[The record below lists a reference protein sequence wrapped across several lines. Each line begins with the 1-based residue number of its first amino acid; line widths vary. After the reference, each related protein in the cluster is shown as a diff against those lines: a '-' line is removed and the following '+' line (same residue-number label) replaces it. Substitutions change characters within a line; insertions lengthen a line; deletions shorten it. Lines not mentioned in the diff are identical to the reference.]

1 MATNGMTMMSD
12 YSLYKVTRQTTFV
25 DINGDEHVLITHTVT
40 AGGSSRS
47 EAIEAGKD
55 IMYPQVTTNWDADEF
70 TEDEYKQ
77 HFNEIDVK
85 ESTTVTG
92 RLHR

>member
-1 MATNGMTMMSD
+1 MCD
-12 YSLYKVTRQTTFV
+12 YSLYKVTRQTVFV
-25 DINGDEHVLITHTVT
+25 DIRGEEHVLIEHTVT

-55 IMYPQVTTNWDADEF
+55 IMWPNVETNWDANELTD
-70 TEDEYKQ
+70 TEYAEHYS
-77 HFNEIDVK
+77 DVDK
-85 ESTTVTG
+85 ESQTVTG